1 MIANSKPN
9 SKYVD
14 GYLRVV
20 VDSTGVQRVALPDGT
35 CIPRI
40 TDTEV
45 TQGTSYALRGM
56 CTVVFAIVN
65 PEELYLGYEEIEL
78 VSTTMA
84 TQGNDSVVVYRCNAY
99 LDTTEQHADA
109 TQI

>member
-1 MIANSKPN
+1 MKANSRPN
-9 SKYVD
+9 NKYVD

-20 VDSTGVQRVALPDGT
+20 VDSTGIQRVALPDGT

-45 TQGTSYALRGM
+45 TQGTKYALRGM
-56 CTVVFAIVN
+56 CTVVFSIVN
-65 PEELYLGYEEIEL
+65 PEDTYLGYEEIEL
-78 VSTTMA
+78 VRKA

-99 LDTTEQHADA
+99 LDTTEQHADTA
-109 TQI
+109 TI